1 MNKMNFELFSDVL
14 DKRSQEMMS
23 SICNNLSFI
32 NGDLKTIAVTSCSSG
47 EGASYITLQLAR
59 ALTRSN
65 KRVVVLDSDFH
76 HSVYDKGYDTE
87 LKGDSKTLIDYLTG
101 KYSITDVLY
110 ATNVHN
116 LFFIPCPE
124 LSTNPS
130 YLFDLPHYSELI
142 KTLSNVFDMILIDT
156 PAAGTSVDAA
166 KISKFCDGIVLVVAY
181 GKTRRNELNEM
192 LYQFK
197 KTGCPILGCIINKV
211 NFRSIISRK
220 AYPLIRKAR

>member
-1 MNKMNFELFSDVL
+1 MNKMNFKLFSDVL
-14 DKRSQEMMS
+14 DKRGQEMMS

-32 NGDLKTIAVTSCSSG
+32 NSDLKTIAVTSCSSG
-47 EGASYITLQLAR
+47 EGTSYITMQLAR

-76 HSVYDKGYDTE
+76 HSVSDKGYDTE
-87 LKGDSKTLIDYLTG
+87 LKSGSKTLIDYLTG

-130 YLFDLPHYSELI
+130 YLFDLPHYQELI
-142 KTLSNVFDMILIDT
+142 KTLSNVFDIILIDT
-156 PAAGTSVDAA
+156 PAAGVSIDTA
-166 KISKFCDGIVLVVAY
+166 KISKYCDGIILVVAY
-181 GKTRRNELNEM
+181 GKTRKNELNEM
-192 LYQFK
+192 LYQLK
-197 KTGCPILGCIINKV
+197 KTDCPILGCIINKV
-211 NFRSIISRK
+211 NFRSIISRR